1 MRYLLVREE
10 EIAGQM
16 DTAYRPR
23 VPDGRVILAENE
35 AKGLDNFSAQFLS
48 AGALK
53 VLMEQ
58 PAPGTGGGETPS
70 GGQPSGTVPEEGAEP
85 DMPEEA
91 ETVPDKEPE
100 TDTPEEGP
108 EPDTP
113 EETGQETI
121 QEGTVTLKE

>member
-10 EIAGQM
+10 EIAGQT
-16 DTAYRPR
+16 DTAYKPR
-23 VPDGRVILAENE
+23 VPDGRIILAENE

-48 AGALK
+48 AEALK

-58 PAPGTGGGETPS
+58 PAPDTGG
-70 GGQPSGTVPEEGAEP
+70 GGQPSGTQPEEEP
-85 DMPEEA
+85 DVPDEP
-91 ETVPDKEPE
+91 ETVPDKE
-100 TDTPEEGP
+100 P

-121 QEGTVTLKE
+121 QEEAITLIE

>member
-10 EIAGQM
+10 EIAGQT
-16 DTAYRPR
+16 DTTYKPR
-23 VPDGRVILAENE
+23 VPDGRIILAENE

-48 AGALK
+48 AEALK

-58 PAPGTGGGETPS
+58 PAPDTGG
-70 GGQPSGTVPEEGAEP
+70 GGQPSGIQPEEEP
-85 DMPEEA
+85 DVPDEP

-100 TDTPEEGP
+100 
-108 EPDTP
+108 PDVP

-121 QEGTVTLKE
+121 QEETITLIE

>member
-10 EIAGQM
+10 EIAGQT
-16 DTAYRPR
+16 DTAYKPR
-23 VPDGRVILAENE
+23 VPDGRIILAENE

-48 AGALK
+48 AEALK

-58 PAPGTGGGETPS
+58 PAPDTGGGE
-70 GGQPSGTVPEEGAEP
+70 QPSGTQPEEEP
-85 DMPEEA
+85 D
-91 ETVPDKEPE
+91 VPDKE
-100 TDTPEEGP
+100 P

-121 QEGTVTLKE
+121 QEETITLIE

>member
-10 EIAGQM
+10 EIAGQT
-16 DTAYRPR
+16 DTAYKPR
-23 VPDGRVILAENE
+23 VPDGRIILAENE

-48 AGALK
+48 AEALK

-58 PAPGTGGGETPS
+58 PAPDTGGGE
-70 GGQPSGTVPEEGAEP
+70 QPSGPQPEEEP
-85 DMPEEA
+85 DVPDEP

-100 TDTPEEGP
+100 
-108 EPDTP
+108 PDVP

-121 QEGTVTLKE
+121 QEETITLIE

>member
-10 EIAGQM
+10 EIAGQT
-16 DTAYRPR
+16 DTTYKPR
-23 VPDGRVILAENE
+23 VPDGRIILAENE

-48 AGALK
+48 AEALK

-58 PAPGTGGGETPS
+58 PAPDTGGGE
-70 GGQPSGTVPEEGAEP
+70 QPSGTQPEEEP
-85 DMPEEA
+85 D
-91 ETVPDKEPE
+91 VPDKE
-100 TDTPEEGP
+100 P

-121 QEGTVTLKE
+121 QEETITLIE

>member
-70 GGQPSGTVPEEGAEP
+70 GGQPSGTVRKKGRNRIHRKRRDRRPYR
-85 DMPEEA
+85 
-91 ETVPDKEPE
+91 KER
-100 TDTPEEGP
+100 
-108 EPDTP
+108 
-113 EETGQETI
+113 
-121 QEGTVTLKE
+121 